1 MINYKLIIFIYL
13 QVLTNFVVTYR
24 ISKRHA
30 DDNYNLERQF
40 EILQD
45 YKLERYVF
53 PEVIPN
59 SDSEINNYDELNS
72 TIVYRLRKEKK
83 YILDNNNDDDNY
95 IKGIIL
101 LRQGFE
107 CHLNNCC
114 VNKLQMAVAYLLVDQ
129 GYDIWLGI
137 DNKSDKNLT
146 IDELIENENTDK
158 IAQYILLSTGQ
169 SELIVMDNNNKSNN
183 IYEISS
189 NIIDVDND
197 SRISKWWNGVKS
209 WVVGVYRTG
218 KNYVTSSYEARI
230 NDMNAIGQK
239 VDHILEN
246 KAIDGVKEKILNAYG
261 IFTSMLPTLKIDIFS
276 KLTNDPDTDLS
287 TAQLIKKYGY
297 DCETH
302 LIITKDGYIL
312 TLHRISGGK
321 KYPPKAGKPVVYL
334 QHGLLSDSASWILT
348 GPSHGLGYVLADE
361 NYDVWMGNSRGTTH
375 SRAHVNLTT
384 DDPLFWNF
392 SFNEIG
398 LYDLPAIIDYTL
410 NITGEKKIDYIGHS
424 QGTSVLF
431 VLLSER
437 PEYNEKIRKFVA
449 YAPIAFVGDVQSPII
464 TALVPAEKR
473 TAKLINYFQ
482 INELLSANSLLTK
495 FVRGLCVARTFYR
508 IICTNA
514 FFLLNG
520 YDLDQINKTKIPVL
534 LAHLP
539 AGGSTKQI
547 IHYAQEINSKKFR
560 KFDYNPEENIKL
572 YGQLEPP
579 EYKLDNTRI
588 PVALMYGPNDLLSVP
603 TDVIRLSH
611 ELKNLQ
617 LNYSVPYAQFNH
629 LDFTF
634 AMNAPELVYRPTLDF
649 LKSD

>member
-1 MINYKLIIFIYL
+1 MINYKLVIFIYF
-13 QVLTNFVVTYR
+13 QVLTNFIASHR

-30 DDNYNLERQF
+30 DDNYNLERKF

-59 SDSEINNYDELNS
+59 SESEINNFDELNS
-72 TIVYRLRKEKK
+72 TIVYRLKK
-83 YILDNNNDDDNY
+83 NPFLNINNNNNDD

-107 CHLNNCC
+107 CRLNNCC

-137 DNKSDKNLT
+137 DNKSNKNLMM
-146 IDELIENENTDK
+146 DELIENDNTYK
-158 IAQYILLSTGQ
+158 VAQFILLSTGQ

-189 NIIDVDND
+189 NIINTDND

-209 WVVGVYRTG
+209 WVVNVYRTG
-218 KNYVTSSYEARI
+218 KNYVTSSYEARVNDI
-230 NDMNAIGQK
+230 NEIGEK

-246 KAIDGVKEKILNAYG
+246 KAIDGVKQKILNAYG
-261 IFTSMLPTLKIDIFS
+261 IFSSMLPTLKIDIFS
-276 KLTNDPDTDLS
+276 KLTNDPDTYLS

-297 DCETH
+297 NVETH
-302 LIITKDGYIL
+302 TVITKDGYVL

-334 QHGLLSDSASWILT
+334 QHGLLSDSASWVLT
-348 GPSHGLGYVLADE
+348 GPSHGLGYILSDE
-361 NYDVWMGNSRGTTH
+361 KYDVWMGNSRGTTQ

-398 LYDLPAIIDYTL
+398 LYDLPAIIDYIL
-410 NITGEKKIDYIGHS
+410 NETGEKKLNYIGHS
-424 QGTSVLF
+424 QGTSILF

-437 PEYNEKIRKFVA
+437 PEYNDKINKFIA
-449 YAPIAFVGDVQSPII
+449 YAPIAYVGNVQSPII
-464 TALVPAEKR
+464 RALAPAEKR
-473 TAKLINYFQ
+473 TAKLMNYFE

-495 FVRGLCVARTFYR
+495 FVRGLCEARTFYR

-520 YDLDQINKTKIPVL
+520 YDLDQINKTTIPVL

-547 IHYAQEINSKKFR
+547 VHYAQEINSKKFR
-560 KFDYNPEENIKL
+560 KFDYNPEENIKM
-572 YGQLEPP
+572 YGQIEPP
-579 EYKLDNTRI
+579 EYKLCNTKI
-588 PVALMYGPNDLLSVP
+588 PVALMYGPNDLISVP
-603 TDVIRLSH
+603 TDVSRLSH
-611 ELKNLQ
+611 KLTNLQ
-617 LNYSVPYAQFNH
+617 LNYTIPYPQFNH